1 MEVSEPNA
9 KESDTSSHASRELL
23 RNSSEA
29 SNTTSGS
36 SSGPVTERTQ
46 LLRLETIRDHESRVR
61 SHVALGKA
69 SHYSLVEFQ
78 QFIHLQR
85 VVMSM
90 KAATVLGIVGAVALG
105 VIKETRGR
113 DLIVMNRSYVI
124 GQTACFVV
132 MLAVLVGVF
141 SAWAWRIVDS
151 HRRGMYWS
159 ARRKKAIHVRSIAKC
174 CCSRVICPCTSTS
187 G

>member
-1 MEVSEPNA
+1 M
-9 KESDTSSHASRELL
+9 
-23 RNSSEA
+23 
-29 SNTTSGS
+29 
-36 SSGPVTERTQ
+36 
-46 LLRLETIRDHESRVR
+46 
-61 SHVALGKA
+61 
-69 SHYSLVEFQ
+69 
-78 QFIHLQR
+78 QR
-85 VVMSM
+85 VVLAM
-90 KAATVLGIVGAVALG
+90 KAATVFGILGAIALG

-159 ARRKKAIHVRSIAKC
+159 ARRKKAVHVRSSAQYFQC
-174 CCSRVICPCTSTS
+174 GCLCPCTITS
-187 G
+187 GSSRRTDSEPHRLIGDHVCCLYRGGVMASSCDVIS